1 MWQETQSEVVRL
13 QKVLWANGLTG
24 AELLNKFKT
33 ASREEVRLAAALRGF
48 YTPGCA
54 DEAQREEYLAFLKK
68 RVRNTVKALMEENR
82 VPELERFEKEV
93 PFPQALVDEF
103 LAEAMEMDRPEIT
116 VWLLQCKKERFGF
129 RDRDF
134 SW

>member
-1 MWQETQSEVVRL
+1 MWQENQSEVVRL
-13 QKVLWANGLTG
+13 QKVLGANGLTG
-24 AELLNKFKT
+24 AELLKKFKT

-54 DEAQREEYLAFLKK
+54 DEAQKEVYLAFLQK

-82 VPELERFEKEV
+82 VPELEDFSLRV
-93 PFPQALVDEF
+93 PFSPGLVDEF
-103 LAEAMEMDRPEIT
+103 LKTAMELDRPEIL
-116 VWLLQCKKERFGF
+116 VWLLKEKQRFGF

-134 SW
+134 SL